1 MTADAVLLGHLLD
14 SLEDPFVFCD
24 TDHVIRYWNASGAAH
39 YAKRGTGIGHSLLD
53 CHNETSCAQII
64 EIAERFSADPALD
77 EVLITD
83 SQRHRVWMR
92 AVRDTDRNLLGY
104 YERFGPPSG
113 S

>member
-1 MTADAVLLGHLLD
+1 MAADALLGHLLD
-14 SLEDPFVFCD
+14 SLKDPFVFCD
-24 TDHVIRYWNASGAAH
+24 TDHVIRYWNARGAAA
-39 YAKRGTGIGHSLLD
+39 YAKRGADIGYSILD

-83 SQRHRVWMR
+83 SKRHRVWMR
-92 AVRDTDRNLLGY
+92 AVRDTDGTLLGY
-104 YERFGPPSG
+104 YERFEPPAG